1 MTEQEYLIAW
11 AVYAIAALLLLVVSF
26 KATGWLWRW
35 LREPIRLV
43 VAVLLVT
50 PALVDAE
57 HGLYAPAIAVT
68 VLDLVFKVGNSAW
81 SAVANLAAAGTIGV
95 VLYNLEEA
103 GLASQASAVAI
114 VIIGVVTAAMLA
126 LDALGKYLPAGA
138 LPWQSERESEA
149 HMSARPHDLP
159 ARTPAIGQLKPKPA
173 LT

>member
-68 VLDLVFKVGNSAW
+68 LLDLVFKVGNSAW
-81 SAVANLAAAGTIGV
+81 SAVANLAAAGTIGL
-95 VLYNLEEA
+95 VLYLIFVLCRWLYRRSHPRPAPVATDTPTDDPQPEA
-103 GLASQASAVAI
+103 PAALRSS
-114 VIIGVVTAAMLA
+114 TA
-126 LDALGKYLPAGA
+126 PAERREPRGR
-138 LPWQSERESEA
+138 SERVEP
-149 HMSARPHDLP
+149 RL
-159 ARTPAIGQLKPKPA
+159 
-173 LT
+173 

>member
-95 VLYNLEEA
+95 VLYLIFVLFRWLYRRSHPRPA
-103 GLASQASAVAI
+103 PVAME
-114 VIIGVVTAAMLA
+114 TPEDDPQPESPAALRSPVA
-126 LDALGKYLPAGA
+126 PVERREPRGR
-138 LPWQSERESEA
+138 SERVEP
-149 HMSARPHDLP
+149 RL
-159 ARTPAIGQLKPKPA
+159 
-173 LT
+173 